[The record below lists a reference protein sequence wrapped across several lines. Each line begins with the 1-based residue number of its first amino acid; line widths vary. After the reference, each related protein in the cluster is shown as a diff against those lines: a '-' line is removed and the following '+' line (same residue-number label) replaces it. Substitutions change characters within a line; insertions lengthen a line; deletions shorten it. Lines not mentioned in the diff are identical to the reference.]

1 MGVSYGLPAD
11 IWALGVLACELL
23 TGASPFE
30 GDTKEETYG
39 KILDSE
45 VWLPSHLSPE
55 AQDFVRQVHLHAE
68 SALCRVLA
76 RKSHSS
82 VDLSGKVRG
91 GAYGRICRTTALYH
105 CRISACEK
113 TLQGSVQ
120 ALRKNPSQRPTAAE
134 LAAHPWFK
142 G

>member
-1 MGVSYGLPAD
+1 MGVAYGLPAD

-55 AQDFVRQVHLHAE
+55 AHDFVCQVHPHARAQAMPGHSQE
-68 SALCRVLA
+68 ALTPL
-76 RKSHSS
+76 SSLLTPHSS
-82 VDLSGKVRG
+82 PELS
-91 GAYGRICRTTALYH
+91 
-105 CRISACEK
+105 
-113 TLQGSVQ
+113 
-120 ALRKNPSQRPTAAE
+120 
-134 LAAHPWFK
+134 
-142 G
+142 

>member
-1 MGVSYGLPAD
+1 MGVSYGLPTD

-55 AQDFVRQVHLHAE
+55 AQDFVRQVHLYAHA
-68 SALCRVLA
+68 
-76 RKSHSS
+76 H
-82 VDLSGKVRG
+82 
-91 GAYGRICRTTALYH
+91 IT
-105 CRISACEK
+105 
-113 TLQGSVQ
+113 QG
-120 ALRKNPSQRPTAAE
+120 NPTGYS
-134 LAAHPWFK
+134 L
-142 G
+142 